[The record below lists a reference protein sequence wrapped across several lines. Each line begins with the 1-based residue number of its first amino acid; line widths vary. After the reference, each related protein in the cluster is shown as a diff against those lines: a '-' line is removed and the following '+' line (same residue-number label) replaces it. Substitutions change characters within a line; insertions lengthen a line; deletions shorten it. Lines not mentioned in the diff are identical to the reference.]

1 MRAITNRIC
10 RLEAHLA
17 PHEGLESWRLA
28 NVLYERRRRR
38 VEAAGEPFDGAP
50 PERRTTGPRLSVV
63 EMLRQGAS
71 GPTSGT
77 SVVWREIRR
86 NSYRY

>member
-38 VEAAGEPFDGAP
+38 VEAAGEPFDGPP
-50 PERRTTGPRLSVV
+50 PERRTPGPRLSVV
-63 EMLRQGAS
+63 EMLRLGRQRAYE
-71 GPTSGT
+71 
-77 SVVWREIRR
+77 RNQRR
-86 NSYRY
+86 LAGNSEE